1 MIYEC
6 PHCHAP
12 QEAGHTACPEC
23 GAEFEGPV
31 PEDAVLPAAPLA
43 AAVSAEPAAAAPE
56 PLPEAVLDTPA
67 PAAAPAEETVLEA
80 APLVEE
86 APVRNA
92 APPAPAFVVTPA
104 EPVLETVYPPAPAEE
119 EPYQRPAYQPPSYS
133 TTPAYTPPPLPTGGA
148 QAYTT
153 RRSASP
159 LPKILLIA
167 LPFVLLLV
175 LVGYLI
181 SRNLEGGTDTASTAL
196 PVTAPVPPTPAATPV
211 GSPTVLQGGTTTAA
225 DDTRI
230 KWLAGRWQS
239 KDSDFFVFNTNGS
252 GSQGSVSG
260 KLPTQDFLWRIV
272 GSNLMLYGAPK
283 DQEVRFSVGP
293 DDSTV
298 YLRDSSGKAVQ
309 YTREVQS
316 EAKTP

>member
-12 QEAGHTACPEC
+12 QEAGHTACPDC
-23 GAEFEGPV
+23 GAEFDGPV
-31 PEDAVLPAAPLA
+31 PEDAVLPAPPA
-43 AAVSAEPAAAAPE
+43 AAIAPAEPAAAALE
-56 PLPEAVLDTPA
+56 PLPEAVLDTPR
-67 PAAAPAEETVLEA
+67 PAAEVALPEETVLEA
-80 APLVEE
+80 
-86 APVRNA
+86 
-92 APPAPAFVVTPA
+92 PPAPDFVVTAA
-104 EPVLETVYPPAPAEE
+104 EPALETVLPPAPAEE

-133 TTPAYTPPPLPTGGA
+133 TTPAYSPPPLPTGGA

-181 SRNLEGGTDTASTAL
+181 SRNLDGGTDTASTAL
-196 PVTAPVPPTPAATPV
+196 PVTAPVPPTPATPV
-211 GSPTVLQGGTTTAA
+211 SSPTVLPGSTTAAA

-239 KDSDFFVFNTNGS
+239 KDSDFYVFNPNGS

-272 GSNLMLYGAPK
+272 GGNLMLYGGPK

-298 YLRDSSGKAVQ
+298 YLRDSSGKAIQ

>member
-31 PEDAVLPAAPLA
+31 PEDAVLPAA
-43 AAVSAEPAAAAPE
+43 AAVITAESAAAAPE

-67 PAAAPAEETVLEA
+67 PVAEDALVAETVLEA
-80 APLVEE
+80 APLIKE
-86 APVRNA
+86 APLMEAN
-92 APPAPAFVVTPA
+92 PPAADVVTPA
-104 EPVLETVYPPAPAEE
+104 EPVLETVRPPAPAEE

-148 QAYTT
+148 KAYTT
-153 RRSASP
+153 RRAASP
-159 LPKILLIA
+159 LPKILLVA

-181 SRNLEGGTDTASTAL
+181 SRNLDGGADTASTAL

-225 DDTRI
+225 DDTRV

-260 KLPTQDFLWRIV
+260 KLPTQDFFWRIV

-298 YLRDSSGKAVQ
+298 YLRDSSGKAIQ

>member
-12 QEAGHTACPEC
+12 QEAGHTACPDC
-23 GAEFEGPV
+23 GAEFDGPV
-31 PEDAVLPAAPLA
+31 PEDAVLPTSA
-43 AAVSAEPAAAAPE
+43 AAVSPAEPAAVAPE
-56 PLPEAVLDTPA
+56 PLPQTALDTSGPVA
-67 PAAAPAEETVLEA
+67 EAAPVAETVPEA
-80 APLVEE
+80 APLIKE

-92 APPAPAFVVTPA
+92 DPPAAETVTPA
-104 EPVLETVYPPAPAEE
+104 EPALETVRPPVEE

-148 QAYTT
+148 KTYTT
-153 RRSASP
+153 RRAASP

-167 LPFVLLLV
+167 IPFVLLLV
-175 LVGYLI
+175 LVGYLV
-181 SRNLEGGTDTASTAL
+181 SRTLDGGSDAAATTL
-196 PVTAPVPPTPAATPV
+196 PVTAPVPPTPAAAPV
-211 GSPTVLQGGTTTAA
+211 GSPTILAGGTTTAA
-225 DDTRI
+225 DDTRV
-230 KWLAGRWQS
+230 KWLAGRWRAS
-239 KDSDFFVFNTNGS
+239 NSDFYVFNASGS

-272 GSNLMLYGAPK
+272 GNQLMLYGAPK

-298 YLRDSSGKAVQ
+298 YLRDSSGKAVPF
-309 YTREVQS
+309 TREVQS

>member
-6 PHCHAP
+6 PHCHVP

-23 GAEFEGPV
+23 GAEFDGPV
-31 PEDAVLPAAPLA
+31 PEDAILPAV
-43 AAVSAEPAAAAPE
+43 VSPATAIFNTAEPAAVAPE

-67 PAAAPAEETVLEA
+67 EASAEA
-80 APLVEE
+80 AP
-86 APVRNA
+86 VRDV
-92 APPAPAFVVTPA
+92 APPAADFTVTPA
-104 EPVLETVYPPAPAEE
+104 EPVLETVRPPAEE
-119 EPYQRPAYQPPSYS
+119 LPYQQSTYQPPSYS
-133 TTPAYTPPPLPTGGA
+133 TAPAYSPPPLPTSGA

-153 RRSASP
+153 RCAPASP

-175 LVGYLI
+175 LVGYLV
-181 SRNLEGGTDTASTAL
+181 SRNLDGGSDTASTAL
-196 PVTAPVPPTPAATPV
+196 PVTAPVPPTPAAAPI
-211 GSPTVLQGGTTTAA
+211 GSPTLLPGGTTTAA
-225 DDTRI
+225 DDTRV
-230 KWLAGRWQS
+230 KWLAGRWQAGN
-239 KDSDFFVFNTNGS
+239 SDFYVFNSSGS

-272 GSNLMLYGAPK
+272 GNQLMLYGAPK

-293 DDSTV
+293 DDNTV
-298 YLRDSSGKAVQ
+298 YLRDSAGKPVQ
-309 YTREVQS
+309 FSREAQS

>member
-23 GAEFEGPV
+23 GAEFDGPV
-31 PEDAVLPAAPLA
+31 PEDAILPAAVSPA
-43 AAVSAEPAAAAPE
+43 AAVINTAEPAAVAPE

-67 PAAAPAEETVLEA
+67 EA
-80 APLVEE
+80 R
-86 APVRNA
+86 PVIDV
-92 APPAPAFVVTPA
+92 APPAADFTPPAADFTVTPA
-104 EPVLETVYPPAPAEE
+104 EPVLETVRPPTEE
-119 EPYQRPAYQPPSYS
+119 LPYQQSTYQQSTYQPPSYS
-133 TTPAYTPPPLPTGGA
+133 ATPAYSPPPLPTSGA

-153 RRSASP
+153 RRAPASP

-175 LVGYLI
+175 LVGYLV
-181 SRNLEGGTDTASTAL
+181 SRSSDGGSDTASTAL
-196 PVTAPVPPTPAATPV
+196 PVTAPVPPTPAAAPI
-211 GSPTVLQGGTTTAA
+211 GSPTVLPGGTTTAA
-225 DDTRI
+225 DDTRV
-230 KWLAGRWQS
+230 KWLAGRWQAS
-239 KDSDFFVFNTNGS
+239 NSDFYVFNPSGS

-272 GSNLMLYGAPK
+272 GNQLMLYGAPK

-293 DDSTV
+293 DDNTV
-298 YLRDSSGKAVQ
+298 YLRDSAGKPVQ
-309 YTREVQS
+309 FSREAQS